1 MAIPKVAPPDYA
13 NLEEAEL
20 VLRAR
25 AGEREAF
32 RTIMQRGNQRLF
44 RIARGVT
51 RDDAEA
57 EDVVQE
63 SYVRAFTNLQ
73 AFRGEASIFT
83 WLTRITLNEAKS
95 RLRKRRRTVGLEEVE
110 AVQNRGA
117 HVIMFPNADPAATP
131 EADVARMQV
140 RRLLESAIDEL
151 PSDFRMVFIMRDVEE
166 CSIAETAAALDI
178 REETVKTRLHRARR
192 LLRAVLIE
200 QLAPTTSEAF
210 LFLGARCERIT
221 ESVLERLPF
230 AYDGESKCT
239 T

>member
-13 NLEEAEL
+13 SMEEAEL
-20 VLRAR
+20 VRLAR
-25 AGEREAF
+25 AGERDAF

-44 RIARGVT
+44 RIARGVM
-51 RDDAEA
+51 RDDSEA

-73 AFRGEASIFT
+73 AFRGESSIFT
-83 WLTRITLNEAKS
+83 WLTRIVLNEAKS

-140 RRLLESAIDEL
+140 RRLLESAIDGL
-151 PSDFRMVFIMRDVEE
+151 AIDFRMVFVMRDVEE
-166 CSIAETAAALDI
+166 CSIAETAAALGV

-192 LLRAVLIE
+192 LLRTVLIE

-210 LFLGARCERIT
+210 LFLGVRCERIT
-221 ESVLERLPF
+221 ESVLARLPF
-230 AYDGESKCT
+230 PNNGATKCKT
-239 T
+239 